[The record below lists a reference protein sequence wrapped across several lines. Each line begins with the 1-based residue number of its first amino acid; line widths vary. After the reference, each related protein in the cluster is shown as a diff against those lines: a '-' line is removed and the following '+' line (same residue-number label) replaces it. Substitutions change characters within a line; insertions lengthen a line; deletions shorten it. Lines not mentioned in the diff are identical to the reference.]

1 MHSVRPISSSR
12 SGLLHENFIQQGF
25 KFPVMKSDLIKLID
39 SNEAFQWVETRALR
53 GAFWAGWSESEW
65 SEQKFNLSD
74 KEIQNLF
81 VQVLEFT
88 CNLSKHAIC
97 KLSETG
103 NGGKIEKSFKCNKV
117 SLEKAKLSVLS
128 SSSPSTKSIS
138 IWKSILQRKRK
149 SPSKL
154 EYFFH
159 TLASALFPLF
169 EHQMHAWV

>member
-1 MHSVRPISSSR
+1 
-12 SGLLHENFIQQGF
+12 
-25 KFPVMKSDLIKLID
+25 
-39 SNEAFQWVETRALR
+39 LR

-81 VQVLEFT
+81 VQVLDFT

-128 SSSPSTKSIS
+128 SLVSLYKINFNLEEHFAAQKEKSIKIRIFFPYPRLGSLPPFRASDACMS
-138 IWKSILQRKRK
+138 IICQNGTLKSLI
-149 SPSKL
+149 KL
-154 EYFFH
+154 EKGCRRSDWARSEAFNGSRFH
-159 TLASALFPLF
+159 FIDGS
-169 EHQMHAWV
+169 